1 MLIAN
6 YTKTTVPVE
15 APKANNWCDFEGPVN
30 LGSTEEHLE
39 LDSSLCFV
47 GCAVFD
53 DRHFMRFFS
62 SADTSRV
69 LLNIIIFFKQLHFS
83 ALQSVFD

>member
-6 YTKTTVPVE
+6 YTKTTAPVE

-30 LGSTEEHLE
+30 LGPTEEHLE
-39 LDSSLCFV
+39 LESYPCFI

-53 DRHFMRFFS
+53 DRHFMRFFFLQ
-62 SADTSRV
+62 THQGFYG
-69 LLNIIIFFKQLHFS
+69 IIFWGKQ
-83 ALQSVFD
+83 